1 MSIAV
6 TQPRRIAAIA
16 AAQQVCREYHGSKNY
31 HLLGKEIGYK
41 IRFENVTTPNVTKLT
56 YMTDGVLLREIIDD
70 PLLTNYNIIIIDE
83 AHERS
88 IETDILL
95 GLMKKACK
103 QRSDLK
109 LLVMS
114 ATLNMVKFSDFFD
127 ECPIFSIPG
136 RLYDID
142 IFYQKN
148 LNFSTSKSKY
158 VSLAVDTALNI
169 HQNQSLG
176 HILVF
181 LTGQSEIERACK
193 EIKELEKELD
203 YSTFPYNIKLFNQIG
218 SRDSEI
224 MEKLRDRVF
233 DHENENVKNNYYHNH
248 SNNLSSSLSYS
259 QEDDSMYIKGL
270 YIFPIYSVLETRHQK
285 SIFKEVPPGYRKV
298 IFATNIA
305 QTSLTIPG
313 IKYVIDSGF
322 VKQFIYKP
330 ELSMDILDITPISKT
345 AAIQRAGRAG
355 RTQNGKVYRL
365 YSKLAYEEL
374 EQDTLPEIKRC
385 NLLGSVL
392 LLKKLKLKNILDF
405 DFIDKPNIFLEVKAI
420 QELYLLNALDKNGRI
435 TETGNQMAN
444 FPISPYLAKVLL
456 SSITFKCSVEMII
469 IVSMLSVE
477 DVYITPRGQ
486 KKQQE
491 AHKAH
496 SHFYHVSGDHMTM
509 LNIYK
514 QWASPTLG
522 NFSKEWC
529 RKYFLHY
536 RALVTA
542 RNIKG
547 QLELIFQKLN
557 LPLLSCH
564 RNAKNPLNTIN
575 SNKNIKN
582 TNTDTNTNHNNN
594 NNNNNNVEDDNNMDD
609 DDDDDN
615 NNDNDNDNDSS
626 KHHHHRHDR
635 DHHHHHRHHHH
646 HHHNHHRSHSS
657 LTTSKSSISSI
668 SSSVSSTSTSLIK
681 NTHSIEKKENEN
693 ENENEKVDTSKE
705 QEQDYYDIS
714 MKYYDYTLILK
725 AVSQAY
731 YMNVAKRFTGR
742 PYFYNY
748 KQSTSDTLINLFKNH
763 HHHHHEDDD
772 DNNTT
777 NSPSHSNQNNNEN
790 RNDNPSNRSSNS
802 MGGRRG
808 GGEQYQELVP
818 LFIHP
823 SSSLHALS
831 HSLDAHYLEWVIY
844 HHTIFTNRCY
854 LRHVSIVRFE
864 WVKELLDSMDNVDY
878 SRLFEKD
885 INTIVSEE
893 EEEEEEEAQ
902 SQAQYLDE
910 QNDNVHEEENE
921 DEDDNDDNDNDDDDD
936 DNDDDNLSLP
946 NSRYS
951 HGGGSGGS
959 STTSK
964 KHYRTEEDE
973 DENENKNDNDND
985 NDNNANDYDSNRNS
999 NKKFKNKKIKRQ
1011 DEKNGN
1017 NNKKKNE
1024 EDDDDDE
1031 KEEKKEKKEEKDK
1044 DKHQNS
1050 NSNSNTNSNTHT
1062 NSNSNSSSISMIED
1076 SRKAALQRYLQRK
1089 QLKEKKRK
1097 RK

>member
-1 MSIAV
+1 MYNKNIPIYKYKDQLIDAIQQYQILVIVGETGSGKTTQLPQYILNELNYHGDSDKAENDDGKKRKSSRMSIAV

-564 RNAKNPLNTIN
+564 
-575 SNKNIKN
+575 
-582 TNTDTNTNHNNN
+582 H
-594 NNNNNNVEDDNNMDD
+594 DNNMDD

-646 HHHNHHRSHSS
+646 HHHNHHQ
-657 LTTSKSSISSI
+657 
-668 SSSVSSTSTSLIK
+668 
-681 NTHSIEKKENEN
+681 KKENEN

-790 RNDNPSNRSSNS
+790 RNDNPSNRK
-802 MGGRRG
+802 
-808 GGEQYQELVP
+808 QYQELVP

-910 QNDNVHEEENE
+910 QNDN
-921 DEDDNDDNDNDDDDD
+921 
-936 DNDDDNLSLP
+936 
-946 NSRYS
+946 
-951 HGGGSGGS
+951 
-959 STTSK
+959 
-964 KHYRTEEDE
+964 
-973 DENENKNDNDND
+973 
-985 NDNNANDYDSNRNS
+985 
-999 NKKFKNKKIKRQ
+999 KFKNKKIKRQ

-1062 NSNSNSSSISMIED
+1062 NSNSNSNTNSNTHTNSNSNSSSISMIED

>member
-1 MSIAV
+1 LNFISMYNKNIPIYKYKDQLIDAIQQYQILVIVGETGSGKTTQLPQYILNELNYHGDSDKAENDDGKKRKSSRMSIAV

-181 LTGQSEIERACK
+181 LTGQSEIERA
-193 EIKELEKELD
+193 
-203 YSTFPYNIKLFNQIG
+203 Y
-218 SRDSEI
+218 
-224 MEKLRDRVF
+224 RVF

-557 LPLLSCH
+557 L
-564 RNAKNPLNTIN
+564 
-575 SNKNIKN
+575 
-582 TNTDTNTNHNNN
+582 
-594 NNNNNNVEDDNNMDD
+594 
-609 DDDDDN
+609 
-615 NNDNDNDNDSS
+615 
-626 KHHHHRHDR
+626 
-635 DHHHHHRHHHH
+635 
-646 HHHNHHRSHSS
+646 
-657 LTTSKSSISSI
+657 
-668 SSSVSSTSTSLIK
+668 
-681 NTHSIEKKENEN
+681 
-693 ENENEKVDTSKE
+693 
-705 QEQDYYDIS
+705 
-714 MKYYDYTLILK
+714 
-725 AVSQAY
+725 
-731 YMNVAKRFTGR
+731 
-742 PYFYNY
+742 
-748 KQSTSDTLINLFKNH
+748 
-763 HHHHHEDDD
+763 
-772 DNNTT
+772 
-777 NSPSHSNQNNNEN
+777 
-790 RNDNPSNRSSNS
+790 
-802 MGGRRG
+802 
-808 GGEQYQELVP
+808 
-818 LFIHP
+818 
-823 SSSLHALS
+823 
-831 HSLDAHYLEWVIY
+831 
-844 HHTIFTNRCY
+844 
-854 LRHVSIVRFE
+854 
-864 WVKELLDSMDNVDY
+864 
-878 SRLFEKD
+878 
-885 INTIVSEE
+885 
-893 EEEEEEEAQ
+893 
-902 SQAQYLDE
+902 
-910 QNDNVHEEENE
+910 
-921 DEDDNDDNDNDDDDD
+921 
-936 DNDDDNLSLP
+936 
-946 NSRYS
+946 
-951 HGGGSGGS
+951 
-959 STTSK
+959 
-964 KHYRTEEDE
+964 
-973 DENENKNDNDND
+973 
-985 NDNNANDYDSNRNS
+985 
-999 NKKFKNKKIKRQ
+999 
-1011 DEKNGN
+1011 
-1017 NNKKKNE
+1017 
-1024 EDDDDDE
+1024 
-1031 KEEKKEKKEEKDK
+1031 
-1044 DKHQNS
+1044 
-1050 NSNSNTNSNTHT
+1050 
-1062 NSNSNSSSISMIED
+1062 
-1076 SRKAALQRYLQRK
+1076 
-1089 QLKEKKRK
+1089 
-1097 RK
+1097 

>member
-1 MSIAV
+1 MYNKNIPIYKYKDQLIDAIQQYQILVIVGETGSGKTTQLPQYILNELNYHGDSDKAENDDGKKRKSSRMSIAV

-564 RNAKNPLNTIN
+564 
-575 SNKNIKN
+575 
-582 TNTDTNTNHNNN
+582 H
-594 NNNNNNVEDDNNMDD
+594 DNNMDD

-646 HHHNHHRSHSS
+646 HHHNHHQ
-657 LTTSKSSISSI
+657 
-668 SSSVSSTSTSLIK
+668 
-681 NTHSIEKKENEN
+681 KKENEN

-763 HHHHHEDDD
+763 HHHHHEDDN

-790 RNDNPSNRSSNS
+790 RNDNPSNRK
-802 MGGRRG
+802 
-808 GGEQYQELVP
+808 QYQELVP

-893 EEEEEEEAQ
+893 EEEEEEAQ
-902 SQAQYLDE
+902 AQAQAQYLDE
-910 QNDNVHEEENE
+910 QNDN
-921 DEDDNDDNDNDDDDD
+921 
-936 DNDDDNLSLP
+936 
-946 NSRYS
+946 
-951 HGGGSGGS
+951 
-959 STTSK
+959 
-964 KHYRTEEDE
+964 
-973 DENENKNDNDND
+973 
-985 NDNNANDYDSNRNS
+985 
-999 NKKFKNKKIKRQ
+999 KFKNKKIKRQ

-1062 NSNSNSSSISMIED
+1062 HTNSNSNSSSISMIED